1 MLISGYNGLQSEVIV
16 GQALRE
22 FGYSLQRIH
31 APLGHAAP
39 LAASALFAC
48 AGLAHSVFLRVL
60 AYGLSSALA
69 LLIGVDLVRSFLDQ
83 SPSEAGR
90 YGDRAY
96 GSMAWL
102 EVLLAVP
109 LAGVYTF
116 FIFIGLGP
124 WTPFYF
130 VIPAFVVS
138 WLVAR
143 RNVRLWYSQS
153 LGYQA
158 RLHDAEE
165 REKRH
170 RAYQQWLERHPPEDP
185 LQRM

>member
-1 MLISGYNGLQSEVIV
+1 MLFSGYNGLQSEVMV
-16 GQALRE
+16 GQDLKKFFRW
-22 FGYSLQRIH
+22 LQGIH

-48 AGLAHSVFLRVL
+48 AGLARSGLLRVL

-69 LLIGVDLVRSFLDQ
+69 LLIGVDLVRSFLDR
-83 SPSEAGR
+83 SPSEAVR

-96 GSMAWL
+96 GSMAWF
-102 EVLLAVP
+102 EFLLALP

-116 FIFIGLGP
+116 FLFVGLGP

-143 RNVRLWYSQS
+143 RNVKLWYSQS

-158 RLHDAEE
+158 RLREAEE
-165 REKRH
+165 LERRH
-170 RAYQQWLERHPPEDP
+170 RAYKEWLERHPPEGP